1 MSCRDSQEQLQHPA
15 ERRGAA
21 GGCDE
26 QHYSCVSLCLSL
38 LPPLSL
44 SRPLAP
50 WPWPR
55 PPCVCLSVSLPG
67 LMTCR
72 SQAVQEHAS
81 TNMGLEAIIRKAL
94 MGKYDQWEEPP
105 PLGANA
111 FNPLNASASLPAAA
125 MPITTAD
132 GRSDHA
138 LTSPGL
144 QACPRPPGCVPPHPG
159 VVNPL
164 TSLLEL
170 GSLIFVRV

>member
-1 MSCRDSQEQLQHPA
+1 
-15 ERRGAA
+15 
-21 GGCDE
+21 
-26 QHYSCVSLCLSL
+26 
-38 LPPLSL
+38 
-44 SRPLAP
+44 
-50 WPWPR
+50 
-55 PPCVCLSVSLPG
+55 VCLSVSLPG

-144 QACPRPPGCVPPHPG
+144 QACPLPARPPTRLCP
-159 VVNPL
+159 
-164 TSLLEL
+164 SL
-170 GSLIFVRV
+170 SRCR

>member
-1 MSCRDSQEQLQHPA
+1 MLCR
-15 ERRGAA
+15 
-21 GGCDE
+21 
-26 QHYSCVSLCLSL
+26 CVLTVS
-38 LPPLSL
+38 LSL
-44 SRPLAP
+44 SPPSSFSLATLWLP
-50 WPWPR
+50 GPG
-55 PPCVCLSVSLPG
+55 PPCVRLSVSLPG

-105 PLGANA
+105 PLGTNA

-144 QACPRPPGCVPPHPG
+144 QACPCPPARLCPSRPG

-164 TSLLEL
+164 TSPLEL
-170 GSLIFVRV
+170 GSL

>member
-1 MSCRDSQEQLQHPA
+1 MDDA
-15 ERRGAA
+15 RR
-21 GGCDE
+21 
-26 QHYSCVSLCLSL
+26 CVLTVS
-38 LPPLSL
+38 LSL
-44 SRPLAP
+44 SSLLILSLATLWLP
-50 WPWPR
+50 GPR
-55 PPCVCLSVSLPG
+55 PPVCLSVSLPG

-132 GRSDHA
+132 GRSDHP

-144 QACPRPPGCVPPHPG
+144 QACPCPPARPPGCVPPYPG

-164 TSLLEL
+164 TSPLKL
-170 GSLIFVRV
+170 GRL

>member
-1 MSCRDSQEQLQHPA
+1 MSSCRDCQKQFQCPA
-15 ERRGAA
+15 EWRVGRW
-21 GGCDE
+21 DE
-26 QHYSCVSLCLSL
+26 QHCSCVSLCLSL
-38 LPPLSL
+38 FPPPFS
-44 SRPLAP
+44 LAP
-50 WPWPR
+50 SGSLAPAP
-55 PPCVCLSVSLPG
+55 VCLSVSLPG

-111 FNPLNASASLPAAA
+111 FNPLNASASLPTAA

-144 QACPRPPGCVPPHPG
+144 QACPRPPGCVPPYPG
-159 VVNPL
+159 VLLILLPPSS
-164 TSLLEL
+164 SLGALFL
-170 GSLIFVRV
+170 CVFDI

>member
-1 MSCRDSQEQLQHPA
+1 MLCR
-15 ERRGAA
+15 
-21 GGCDE
+21 
-26 QHYSCVSLCLSL
+26 CVLTVS
-38 LPPLSL
+38 LSL
-44 SRPLAP
+44 SPPSSFSLATLWLP
-50 WPWPR
+50 GPG
-55 PPCVCLSVSLPG
+55 PPCVRLSVSLPG

-105 PLGANA
+105 PLGTNA

-144 QACPRPPGCVPPHPG
+144 QACPRPPGCVPPDL
-159 VVNPL
+159 V
-164 TSLLEL
+164 SLILSPPPSSL
-170 GSLIFVRV
+170 GACDLIFVPVRHLVC